1 MLVNG
6 AAALSILAALLVV
19 VLVSRARE
27 RRAFEM
33 RGGGSVDGSDGVKLT
48 NGSSGKVSKPRRRVR
63 RVADVA
69 EVEEDDRYHAYR

>member
-6 AAALSILAALLVV
+6 VAALSILAVLLVV
-19 VLVSRARE
+19 VLISRARG

-33 RGGGSVDGSDGVKLT
+33 RGGGSADGSDGVKLT
-48 NGSSGKVSKPRRRVR
+48 NRGSGKASKPRRRVK